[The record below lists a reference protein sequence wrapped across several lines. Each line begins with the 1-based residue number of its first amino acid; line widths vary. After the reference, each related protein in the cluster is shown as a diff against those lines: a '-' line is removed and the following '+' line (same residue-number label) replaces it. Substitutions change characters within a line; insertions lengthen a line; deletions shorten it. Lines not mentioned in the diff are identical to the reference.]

1 MTSTQTE
8 SWTRLVAAVRSHRL
22 GHTLSAVYASRAVQM
37 TLCALIGAAIVGLL
51 LVGLFAAPLLAWAVF
66 S

>member
-22 GHTLSAVYASRAVQM
+22 GYTLSAVYASRAVQK
-37 TLCALIGAAIVGLL
+37 TLCALIGAAIVGLI
-51 LVGLFAAPLLAWAVF
+51 LVGLFASHVLAWAVF

>member
-8 SWTRLVAAVRSHRL
+8 SWTRLVAAVRSRRL
-22 GHTLSAVYASRAVQM
+22 GHTLSKVYASRAVQM
-37 TLCALIGAAIVGLL
+37 ALCALIGATIVGLII
-51 LVGLFAAPLLAWAVF
+51 VGLFAAPVLAWTVF

>member
-22 GHTLSAVYASRAVQM
+22 GHTLSAVYASRAVQLA
-37 TLCALIGAAIVGLL
+37 LCLAIGASIVALILT
-51 LVGLFAAPLLAWAVF
+51 GLFIVPTLAWGVL

>member
-22 GHTLSAVYASRAVQM
+22 GHTLSKVYASRAVQLA
-37 TLCALIGAAIVGLL
+37 LCALIGAAIVGLL
-51 LVGLFAAPLLAWAVF
+51 IVGLFAAHLLAWAVF